1 MSEKASEKSEWK
13 KRAEKASGE
22 SKWKKQ
28 VKKAS
33 MNVRQI
39 LGINWLLNDLEQVH
53 GYSKDWLK
61 IIWQPG
67 SCLGIVIFIINTL
80 NAVNYLYFRAWVIQ
94 PAPSAHTRI
103 QISEH
108 QTHLCNLASFIHI
121 RVRFSKRCTC
131 AHEIRRALQPC
142 DSASIA
148 RDSANVAHAY
158 VSEMVTCVSV
168 QARLI

>member
-1 MSEKASEKSEWK
+1 MKKASIEWKKRVEKASENSEWKKRVEKVSEKASEKSEWK
-13 KRAEKASGE
+13 KRVEKASGK

-53 GYSKDWLK
+53 GYSKDRLK

-94 PAPSAHTRI
+94 TAPSAHTRI
-103 QISEH
+103 
-108 QTHLCNLASFIHI
+108 
-121 RVRFSKRCTC
+121 
-131 AHEIRRALQPC
+131 
-142 DSASIA
+142 
-148 RDSANVAHAY
+148 
-158 VSEMVTCVSV
+158 
-168 QARLI
+168 